1 MKGRITEIEKDEARN
16 LTDSAKIENE
26 MKIIAKFNNFDL
38 KESLHELDEM
48 DMMIPSS
55 HFSSIASKVKEQCP
69 IIYCLTYITMPYS
82 ALYQIC

>member
-1 MKGRITEIEKDEARN
+1 MEKDEARN

-26 MKIIAKFNNFDL
+26 MKIIAKFNNYDL

-55 HFSSIASKVKEQCP
+55 HFSSIVSKVKEQYP
-69 IIYCLTYITMPYS
+69 IIHCPTYITVPYS